1 MRRIMKR
8 PEICIPIT
16 DVTRD
21 GIIGRARSFAGLNAD
36 LVEWRLDFFA
46 GYERE
51 VVSVAEELRRIL
63 EGKKLIVT
71 LRTVQE
77 GGEENGSRFD
87 YRALLTELA
96 ASGVPH
102 FVDVEI
108 RRGRETMEEIRSAAQ
123 KAGTKVIGSC
133 HDFEKTPSGEQII
146 SVLTEAK
153 ELGAHIGKFACM
165 PSEEEEQG
173 RRDVETLLA
182 ATEQMKMAYPEFP
195 LITMSMGEMGKDS
208 RRYGG
213 LYGSEVSFACVG
225 TASAPGQME
234 LGELNGVFDRIYCG
248 RKHISLIGFMGVGK
262 STVSRELHRLT
273 GKPEIDTDAR
283 IVQQEGCPIS
293 RIFEEKGEPYF
304 RRLETELID
313 ELGSL
318 PPGIVSCGGGM
329 AMRDLN
335 VKKLRALGEIVLLT
349 ADPSTIYD
357 RVKNSTS
364 RPLLNGNMNISY
376 IEGLMEQRRPFY
388 EKAAT
393 LTVAT
398 DGRSI
403 REIAQEI
410 VAKVNDN
417 KER

>member
-1 MRRIMKR
+1 MKR

-21 GIIGRARSFAGLNAD
+21 GIIGRARTFAGLNAD
-36 LVEWRLDFFA
+36 MVEWRLDFFA
-46 GYERE
+46 GYEKE
-51 VVSVAEELRRIL
+51 VVSVAEELRRVL
-63 EGKKLIVT
+63 EGKKLIAT
-71 LRTVQE
+71 LRTVRE
-77 GGEENGSRFD
+77 GGEDNGSRFD

-96 ASGVPH
+96 ASGAPH

-108 RRGRETMEEIRSAAQ
+108 RRGRETMEAVRNAAQ
-123 KAGTKVIGSC
+123 KAGTKVIGSY
-133 HDFEKTPSGEQII
+133 HDFENTPSCEQIVSI
-146 SVLTEAK
+146 LTEAR
-153 ELGAHIGKFACM
+153 ELGAHMGKFACM
-165 PSEEEEQG
+165 PSREEEQG

-182 ATEQMKMAYPEFP
+182 ATEQMKTAYPEFP

-225 TASAPGQME
+225 TASAPGQIE
-234 LGELNGVFDRIYCG
+234 LEELNGVFDRIYSG

-262 STVSRELHRLT
+262 STISRELHRIT

-283 IVQQEGCPIS
+283 IVQSEGRPIS
-293 RIFEEKGEPYF
+293 QIFEEEGEPYF
-304 RRLETELID
+304 RRLETDLID

-318 PPGIVSCGGGM
+318 PPAIVSCGGGM

-349 ADPSTIYD
+349 AEPSTIFG
-357 RVKNSTS
+357 RVKNSTN
-364 RPLLNGNMNISY
+364 RPLLNGNMNVSY
-376 IEGLMEQRRPFY
+376 IEGLMEKRRPFY

-393 LTVAT
+393 LSVAT

-403 REIAQEI
+403 QEIAQEI
-410 VAKVNDN
+410 VAKVNEK

>member
-1 MRRIMKR
+1 MKR

-123 KAGTKVIGSC
+123 KAGTKVIGSY

-146 SVLTEAK
+146 SILTEAK

-273 GKPEIDTDAR
+273 GKPEIDTDAC

>member
-1 MRRIMKR
+1 MKR

-96 ASGVPH
+96 ASGVLH

-123 KAGTKVIGSC
+123 KAGTKVIGSY

-146 SVLTEAK
+146 SILTEAK

-357 RVKNSTS
+357 RVKNSTN

-376 IEGLMEQRRPFY
+376 IEELMDQRRPFY

>member
-1 MRRIMKR
+1 MRRIMER
-8 PEICIPIT
+8 PGICIPIT

-21 GIIGRARSFAGLNAD
+21 CIIGRARSFAGLNAD
-36 LVEWRLDFFA
+36 MVEWRLDFFA
-46 GYERE
+46 GYEKE
-51 VVSVAEELRRIL
+51 VVSLAEELRCIL

-96 ASGVPH
+96 ASGAPH

-108 RRGRETMEEIRSAAQ
+108 RRGRETMEVIKRAAQ
-123 KAGTKVIGSC
+123 RAGTKVIGSY
-133 HDFEKTPSGEQII
+133 HDFEKTPSGQQIVSI
-146 SVLTEAK
+146 LTEAK
-153 ELGAHIGKFACM
+153 ELGAHIGKLACM
-165 PSEEEEQG
+165 PSVEEEQG

-182 ATEQMKMAYPEFP
+182 ATERMKTIYPDFP
-195 LITMSMGEMGKDS
+195 LITMSMGEIGKDS
-208 RRYGG
+208 RCYGG

-234 LGELNGVFDRIYCG
+234 LEELNGVFDRIYCG
-248 RKHISLIGFMGVGK
+248 HKHISLIGFMGVGK
-262 STVSRELHRLT
+262 STVSRELHRIT
-273 GKPEIDTDAR
+273 GKPESDTDAR
-283 IVQQEGCPIS
+283 IVQNEGCPIS
-293 RIFEEKGEPYF
+293 QIFEEKGEPYF
-304 RRLETELID
+304 RRLETDLID
-313 ELGSL
+313 ELGRL
-318 PPGIVSCGGGM
+318 PPSIISCGGGM

-349 ADPSTIYD
+349 AEPSTIYD
-357 RVKNSTS
+357 RVKNSTN
-364 RPLLNGNMNISY
+364 RPLLNGNMNVSY

-398 DGRSI
+398 DGRSVQ
-403 REIAQEI
+403 EIAQEI
-410 VAKVNDN
+410 VSKINE
-417 KER
+417 K

>member
-1 MRRIMKR
+1 MKR

>member
-1 MRRIMKR
+1 MKR

-123 KAGTKVIGSC
+123 KAGTKVIGSY

-234 LGELNGVFDRIYCG
+234 LGELSGVFDRIYCG